1 MLDAAAKFG
10 IKKVSLA
17 ASEAASEA
25 AYSIVF
31 AGTHRNPVYLPLDE
45 DYPVNPMDNHAMS
58 KDER

>member
-1 MLDAAAKFG
+1 MNVLDAAAKFG
-10 IKKVSLA
+10 IKKVNLA
-17 ASEAASEA
+17 SSKA

-31 AGTHRNPVYLPLDE
+31 ADTYRNPVYLPLDE

>member
-1 MLDAAAKFG
+1 MLEAAAKFG

-17 ASEAASEA
+17 ASEAVC
-25 AYSIVF
+25 SIVF
-31 AGTHRNPVYLPLDE
+31 ADTHRNPVYLPLDE